1 MDIHLTDT
9 RQWKESAES
18 TCIVVPVREDV
29 GLPLGGLIDEQ
40 SRAVASRLRT
50 NSVFT
55 GKDKEVYYIPAVS
68 DSHVGVLLLGLG
80 NDERVDSEKV
90 RRNAGRAA
98 DLLKTNRLTRLVV
111 DCSDGVDWPVEGLVE
126 GLMLAQYRYDR
137 YKAPSEE
144 AFRGGVE
151 RLVLASDAPEA
162 IRDAKGRCRHA
173 ALVCESANW
182 ARDLANAASNDMT
195 PAQLALEAYS
205 LVERFGFGHDFLD
218 AGRMAELGMNALL
231 GVARGSRQPPKLIIL
246 TYHHSHEAPTLA
258 MVGKGITFDTG
269 GVSIKPSESMHEM
282 KFDMCGAAAVLGAM
296 RVVGQIRPPI
306 NVVCAAPAAENCVD
320 GNAQKPGDIV
330 KAYNGKTI
338 EVHNTDAEGRMI
350 LADALSYTVEHY
362 RPDRIVDLATLTGAC
377 LVALGHYAA
386 GVLSTDDS
394 LYSNLLAASEFSG
407 ERIWRLPL
415 WEDYSKLIEGTHADL
430 CNIGPPKEAGTIVG
444 GAFLKEFVG
453 DTPWAHVDIAGTAWG
468 AKNIPYLDSKN
479 ASGYGVRLLT
489 EWIRIEAGQ

>member
-1 MDIHLTDT
+1 MEIHLADT
-9 RQWKESAES
+9 RQWRDSSEL
-18 TCIVVPVREDV
+18 TCLVVPVREGRDRFI
-29 GLPLGGLIDEQ
+29 GPLLDPQ
-40 SRAVASRLRT
+40 SRSVTDRLRAQ
-50 NSVFT
+50 NVFT
-55 GKDKEVYYIPAVS
+55 GKDKEVYYLPCFA
-68 DSHVGVLLLGLG
+68 DSHAGILLLGLG
-80 NDERVDSEKV
+80 KEGPVDPENV

-98 DLLKTNRLTRLVV
+98 EVLKSNRVTRLVI
-111 DCSDGVDWPVEGLVE
+111 DCSDGSDWPVEALVE

-137 YKAPSEE
+137 YKAPSNDQF
-144 AFRGGVE
+144 AGSVE
-151 RLVLASDAPEA
+151 HIVLVSDAQDA
-162 IRDAKGRCRHA
+162 MRDTKGRCQHA
-173 ALVCESANW
+173 ALVCESVNW
-182 ARDLANAASNDMT
+182 SRDLANAAPNDMT
-195 PAQLALEAYS
+195 PAQLALEAHS

-246 TYHHSHEAPTLA
+246 TYHHSHDVPTLA
-258 MVGKGITFDTG
+258 IVGKGITFDTG

-296 RVVGQIRPPI
+296 RVVGQTRPPL
-306 NVVCAAPAAENCVD
+306 NVVCVAPAAENCVD

-330 KAYNGKTI
+330 KAFNGKTI

-350 LADALSYTVEHY
+350 LADALSYTVDHY

-386 GVLSTDDS
+386 GVLATDDL
-394 LYSNLLAASEFSG
+394 LYANLEKAANQTG

-415 WEDYSKLIEGTHADL
+415 WDDYSKLIEGTHADL

-453 DTPWAHVDIAGTAWG
+453 ATPWAHVDIAGTAWG
-468 AKNIPYLDSKN
+468 AKNIPYLDAKN
-479 ASGYGVRLLT
+479 ASGYGVRLLA